1 MEIEDL
7 AKLLTGCNINVK
19 GDLVMEKHVEHEVA
33 NVEAGGIGI
42 QIIGDKKPK
51 DSDGKEEEG
60 SEEEGSTGENPEEE
74 NPEEE
79 NPEGEPPLKRGIKNK
94 FLFPQNGNESVKN
107 GRLTQCEKRRFL
119 HYLSKHSLDGR
130 MLVSTRDDA
139 INKAVVCF
147 VRIWKEQE
155 LTASKPSGRSIF
167 RFLTQDCGLKTE
179 ITIESY
185 ANKMN
190 EWLKEKQQDV
200 LSMAEVKRCFAGI

>member
-1 MEIEDL
+1 MSQITNNYAPGSCVFQAGSSQNGDVHIENCTIYQGKTEQKMEG
-7 AKLLTGCNINVK
+7 KNQKPGC
-19 GDLVMEKHVEHEVA
+19 
-33 NVEAGGIGI
+33 
-42 QIIGDKKPK
+42 
-51 DSDGKEEEG
+51 KEEEDD
-60 SEEEGSTGENPEEE
+60 SKEE
-74 NPEEE
+74 NPEE
-79 NPEGEPPLKRGIKNK
+79 EPPLKRGIKNK

-155 LTASKPSGRSIF
+155 LTASKPSGRAIF

-200 LSMAEVKRCFAGI
+200 LTMAEVKRCFAGI

>member
-1 MEIEDL
+1 MSQITNNYAPGSCVFQAGSSQNGDVHIENCTIYQGKTEQKMEG
-7 AKLLTGCNINVK
+7 KNQKPGC
-19 GDLVMEKHVEHEVA
+19 
-33 NVEAGGIGI
+33 
-42 QIIGDKKPK
+42 
-51 DSDGKEEEG
+51 KEED
-60 SEEEGSTGENPEEE
+60 SEEDDPEEE
-74 NPEEE
+74 NPEE
-79 NPEGEPPLKRGIKNK
+79 EPPLKRGIKNK

-147 VRIWKEQE
+147 VRIWKDQE
-155 LTASKPSGRSIF
+155 LTASKPSGRAIF

-190 EWLKEKQQDV
+190 EWLKGKQQDV
-200 LSMAEVKRCFAGI
+200 LTMEEVKRCFAGI

>member
-1 MEIEDL
+1 MSQITNNYAPGSCVFQAGSSQNGDVHIENCTIYQGKTEQKMEG
-7 AKLLTGCNINVK
+7 KNQKPGC
-19 GDLVMEKHVEHEVA
+19 
-33 NVEAGGIGI
+33 
-42 QIIGDKKPK
+42 
-51 DSDGKEEEG
+51 KEEEG
-60 SEEEGSTGENPEEE
+60 SEEDDSEEE
-74 NPEEE
+74 NPEE
-79 NPEGEPPLKRGIKNK
+79 EPPLKRGIKNK

-155 LTASKPSGRSIF
+155 LTASKPSGRAIF

-200 LSMAEVKRCFAGI
+200 LTMAEVKRCFAGI

>member
-51 DSDGKEEEG
+51 DSDGKEEKG
-60 SEEEGSTGENPEEE
+60 SEKEGSTEENPEEE
-74 NPEEE
+74 NPEE
-79 NPEGEPPLKRGIKNK
+79 EPPLKRGIKNK

-190 EWLKEKQQDV
+190 EWLKGKQQDV
-200 LSMAEVKRCFAGI
+200 LTMEEVKRCFAGI

>member
-51 DSDGKEEEG
+51 DSDGKEEKG

-74 NPEEE
+74 N
-79 NPEGEPPLKRGIKNK
+79 PLKRGIKNK

-155 LTASKPSGRSIF
+155 LTASKPSGRAIF

-200 LSMAEVKRCFAGI
+200 LTMAEVKRCFAGI

>member
-1 MEIEDL
+1 MSQITNNYAPGSCVFQAGSSQNGDVHIENCTIYQGKTEQKMEG
-7 AKLLTGCNINVK
+7 KNQKPGC
-19 GDLVMEKHVEHEVA
+19 
-33 NVEAGGIGI
+33 
-42 QIIGDKKPK
+42 
-51 DSDGKEEEG
+51 KEEKG
-60 SEEEGSTGENPEEE
+60 SEEEGST
-74 NPEEE
+74 EE

-155 LTASKPSGRSIF
+155 LTASKPSGRAIF

-200 LSMAEVKRCFAGI
+200 LTMAEVKRCFAGI

>member
-74 NPEEE
+74 
-79 NPEGEPPLKRGIKNK
+79 PPQKRGIKNK

-155 LTASKPSGRSIF
+155 LTASKPSGRAIF
-167 RFLTQDCGLKTE
+167 RFLTQDCGLKTQ

-200 LSMAEVKRCFAGI
+200 LTMAEVKRCFAGI

>member
-42 QIIGDKKPK
+42 QIVGDKKPK
-51 DSDGKEEEG
+51 DSDGKEEKG
-60 SEEEGSTGENPEEE
+60 SEKEGSTEE
-74 NPEEE
+74 NPEE
-79 NPEGEPPLKRGIKNK
+79 EPPLKRGIKNK

-155 LTASKPSGRSIF
+155 LTASKPSGRAIF

-190 EWLKEKQQDV
+190 EWLKGKQQDV
-200 LSMAEVKRCFAGI
+200 LTMEEVKRCFAGI

>member
-42 QIIGDKKPK
+42 QVIGDKKPK

-74 NPEEE
+74 
-79 NPEGEPPLKRGIKNK
+79 PPQKRGNKNK

-155 LTASKPSGRSIF
+155 LTASKPSGRAIF

-200 LSMAEVKRCFAGI
+200 LTMAEVKRCFAGI

>member
-51 DSDGKEEEG
+51 DSDGKEKNPEEDD
-60 SEEEGSTGENPEEE
+60 SEEE
-74 NPEEE
+74 NPEE
-79 NPEGEPPLKRGIKNK
+79 EPPLKRGIKNK

-147 VRIWKEQE
+147 VRIWKDQE
-155 LTASKPSGRSIF
+155 LTASKPSGRAIF

-200 LSMAEVKRCFAGI
+200 LTMEEVKRCFAGI

>member
-42 QIIGDKKPK
+42 QIVGDKKPK
-51 DSDGKEEEG
+51 DSDGKEEKG
-60 SEEEGSTGENPEEE
+60 SEKEGSTEENPEEE
-74 NPEEE
+74 NPEE
-79 NPEGEPPLKRGIKNK
+79 EPPLKRGIKNK

-130 MLVSTRDDA
+130 MLVSTRDDT

-155 LTASKPSGRSIF
+155 LTASKPSGRAIF

-200 LSMAEVKRCFAGI
+200 LTMEEVKRCFAGI

>member
-1 MEIEDL
+1 MSQITNNYAPGSCVFQAGSSQNGDVHIENCTIYQGKTEQKMEG
-7 AKLLTGCNINVK
+7 KNQKPGC
-19 GDLVMEKHVEHEVA
+19 
-33 NVEAGGIGI
+33 
-42 QIIGDKKPK
+42 
-51 DSDGKEEEG
+51 KEED
-60 SEEEGSTGENPEEE
+60 SEEDAKEE
-74 NPEEE
+74 NPEE
-79 NPEGEPPLKRGIKNK
+79 EPPLKRGIKNK

-107 GRLTQCEKRRFL
+107 GHLTQCEKRRFL

-147 VRIWKEQE
+147 VRIWKDQE
-155 LTASKPSGRSIF
+155 LTASKPSGRAIF

-190 EWLKEKQQDV
+190 EWLKGKQQDV
-200 LSMAEVKRCFAGI
+200 LTMEEVKRCFAGI

>member
-1 MEIEDL
+1 MSQITNNYAPGSCVFQAGSSQNGDVHIENCTIYQGKTEQKMEG
-7 AKLLTGCNINVK
+7 KNQKPGC
-19 GDLVMEKHVEHEVA
+19 
-33 NVEAGGIGI
+33 
-42 QIIGDKKPK
+42 
-51 DSDGKEEEG
+51 KEED
-60 SEEEGSTGENPEEE
+60 SEEDDSKEE
-74 NPEEE
+74 NPEE
-79 NPEGEPPLKRGIKNK
+79 EPPLKRGIKNK

-119 HYLSKHSLDGR
+119 HYLSKHSLDDR

-147 VRIWKEQE
+147 VRIWKDQE
-155 LTASKPSGRSIF
+155 LTASKPSGRAIF

-190 EWLKEKQQDV
+190 EWLKGKQQDV
-200 LSMAEVKRCFAGI
+200 LTMEEVKRCFAGI

>member
-74 NPEEE
+74 
-79 NPEGEPPLKRGIKNK
+79 PPLKRGIKNK

-147 VRIWKEQE
+147 VRIWKEQK
-155 LTASKPSGRSIF
+155 LTASKPSGRAIF

-190 EWLKEKQQDV
+190 EWLKGKQQDV
-200 LSMAEVKRCFAGI
+200 LTMAEVKRCFAGI

>member
-1 MEIEDL
+1 MSQITNNYAPGSCVFQAGSSQNGDVHIENCTIYQGKTEQKMEG
-7 AKLLTGCNINVK
+7 KNQKPGC
-19 GDLVMEKHVEHEVA
+19 
-33 NVEAGGIGI
+33 
-42 QIIGDKKPK
+42 
-51 DSDGKEEEG
+51 KEEEG
-60 SEEEGSTGENPEEE
+60 SEEDDSKEE

-79 NPEGEPPLKRGIKNK
+79 PPLKLGIKNK

-155 LTASKPSGRSIF
+155 LTASKPSGRAIF
-167 RFLTQDCGLKTE
+167 RFLTQDCGLKTQ

-190 EWLKEKQQDV
+190 EWLKGKQQDV
-200 LSMAEVKRCFAGI
+200 LTMAEVKRCFAGI

>member
-42 QIIGDKKPK
+42 QVIGDKKPK

-60 SEEEGSTGENPEEE
+60 SEEEGST
-74 NPEEE
+74 EE

-155 LTASKPSGRSIF
+155 LTASKPSGRAIF

-190 EWLKEKQQDV
+190 EWLKGKQQDV
-200 LSMAEVKRCFAGI
+200 LTMEEVKRCFAGI

>member
-42 QIIGDKKPK
+42 QIVGDKKPK
-51 DSDGKEEEG
+51 DSDGKEEKG
-60 SEEEGSTGENPEEE
+60 SEKEGSTEENPEEE

-79 NPEGEPPLKRGIKNK
+79 NPLKRGIKNK

-119 HYLSKHSLDGR
+119 HYLSKHSLGGR

-147 VRIWKEQE
+147 VRIWKDQE

-190 EWLKEKQQDV
+190 EWLKGKQQDV
-200 LSMAEVKRCFAGI
+200 LTMEEVKRCFAGI

>member
-42 QIIGDKKPK
+42 QIVGDKKPK
-51 DSDGKEEEG
+51 DSDGKEEKG
-60 SEEEGSTGENPEEE
+60 SEKEGSTEENPEEE
-74 NPEEE
+74 NPEE
-79 NPEGEPPLKRGIKNK
+79 EPPLKRGIKNK

-147 VRIWKEQE
+147 VRIWKDQE

-200 LSMAEVKRCFAGI
+200 LTMEEVKRCFAGI

>member
-1 MEIEDL
+1 MSQITNNYAPGSCVFQAGSSQNGDVHIENCTIYQGKTEQKMEG
-7 AKLLTGCNINVK
+7 KNQKPGC
-19 GDLVMEKHVEHEVA
+19 
-33 NVEAGGIGI
+33 
-42 QIIGDKKPK
+42 
-51 DSDGKEEEG
+51 KEED
-60 SEEEGSTGENPEEE
+60 SEEDAKEE
-74 NPEEE
+74 NPEE
-79 NPEGEPPLKRGIKNK
+79 EPPLKRGIKNK

-147 VRIWKEQE
+147 VRIWKDQE
-155 LTASKPSGRSIF
+155 LTASKPSGRAIF

-190 EWLKEKQQDV
+190 EWLKGKLQDV
-200 LSMAEVKRCFAGI
+200 LTMEEVKRCFAGI

>member
-42 QIIGDKKPK
+42 QIVGDKKPK
-51 DSDGKEEEG
+51 DSDGKEEKG
-60 SEEEGSTGENPEEE
+60 SEKEGSTEE
-74 NPEEE
+74 NPEE
-79 NPEGEPPLKRGIKNK
+79 EPPLKRGIKNK

-119 HYLSKHSLDGR
+119 HYLSKHSLGGR
-130 MLVSTRDDA
+130 MLVSTRDDT

-147 VRIWKEQE
+147 VRIWKDQE
-155 LTASKPSGRSIF
+155 LTASKPSGRAIF

-200 LSMAEVKRCFAGI
+200 LTMEEVKRCFAGI

>member
-1 MEIEDL
+1 MSQITNNYAPGSCVFQAGSSQNGDVHIDNCTIYQGKTEQKMEG
-7 AKLLTGCNINVK
+7 KNQKPGC
-19 GDLVMEKHVEHEVA
+19 
-33 NVEAGGIGI
+33 
-42 QIIGDKKPK
+42 
-51 DSDGKEEEG
+51 KEEEG
-60 SEEEGSTGENPEEE
+60 SEEDDSKEE
-74 NPEEE
+74 NPEE
-79 NPEGEPPLKRGIKNK
+79 EPPLKRGIKNK

-155 LTASKPSGRSIF
+155 LTASKPSGRAIF
-167 RFLTQDCGLKTE
+167 RFLTQDCGLKTQ

-190 EWLKEKQQDV
+190 EWLKGKQQDV
-200 LSMAEVKRCFAGI
+200 LTMAEVKRCFAGI

>member
-1 MEIEDL
+1 MSQITNNYAPGSCVFQAGSSQNGDVHIENCTIYQGKTEQKMEG
-7 AKLLTGCNINVK
+7 KNQKPGC
-19 GDLVMEKHVEHEVA
+19 
-33 NVEAGGIGI
+33 
-42 QIIGDKKPK
+42 
-51 DSDGKEEEG
+51 KEEEG
-60 SEEEGSTGENPEEE
+60 SEEDDSKEE
-74 NPEEE
+74 NPEE
-79 NPEGEPPLKRGIKNK
+79 EPPLKRGIKNK

-155 LTASKPSGRSIF
+155 LTASKPSGRAIF

-200 LSMAEVKRCFAGI
+200 LTMEEVKRCFAGI

>member
-1 MEIEDL
+1 MSQITNNYAPGSCVFQAGSSQNGDVHIENCTIYQGKTEQKMEG
-7 AKLLTGCNINVK
+7 KNQKPGC
-19 GDLVMEKHVEHEVA
+19 
-33 NVEAGGIGI
+33 
-42 QIIGDKKPK
+42 
-51 DSDGKEEEG
+51 KEEEG
-60 SEEEGSTGENPEEE
+60 SEEDDSKEE
-74 NPEEE
+74 NPEE
-79 NPEGEPPLKRGIKNK
+79 EPPLKRGIKNK

-130 MLVSTRDDA
+130 MLVSTRDDT

-155 LTASKPSGRSIF
+155 LTASKPSGRAIF

-190 EWLKEKQQDV
+190 EWLKGKQQDV
-200 LSMAEVKRCFAGI
+200 LTMEEVKRCFAGI

>member
-1 MEIEDL
+1 MSQITNNYAPGSCVFQAGSSQNGDVHIENCTIYQGKAEQKMEG
-7 AKLLTGCNINVK
+7 KNQKPGC
-19 GDLVMEKHVEHEVA
+19 
-33 NVEAGGIGI
+33 
-42 QIIGDKKPK
+42 
-51 DSDGKEEEG
+51 KEEEG
-60 SEEEGSTGENPEEE
+60 SEEDDSKEE

-79 NPEGEPPLKRGIKNK
+79 PPQKRGIKNK

-155 LTASKPSGRSIF
+155 LTASKPSGRAIF

-200 LSMAEVKRCFAGI
+200 LTMEEVKRCFAGI

>member
-42 QIIGDKKPK
+42 QVIGDKKPK

-60 SEEEGSTGENPEEE
+60 SEEEGSTEE

-79 NPEGEPPLKRGIKNK
+79 NPLKRGIKNK

-147 VRIWKEQE
+147 VRIWKDQE
-155 LTASKPSGRSIF
+155 LTASKPSGRAIF

-190 EWLKEKQQDV
+190 EWLKGKQQDV
-200 LSMAEVKRCFAGI
+200 LTMEEVKRCFAGI

>member
-42 QIIGDKKPK
+42 QIVGDKKPK
-51 DSDGKEEEG
+51 DSDGKEEKG
-60 SEEEGSTGENPEEE
+60 SEKEGSTEENPEEE
-74 NPEEE
+74 NPEE
-79 NPEGEPPLKRGIKNK
+79 EPPLKRGIKNK

-139 INKAVVCF
+139 INKAVVCNHGKTKSA
-147 VRIWKEQE
+147 RIQKRNVFS
-155 LTASKPSGRSIF
+155 TDK
-167 RFLTQDCGLKTE
+167 
-179 ITIESY
+179 
-185 ANKMN
+185 N
-190 EWLKEKQQDV
+190 E
-200 LSMAEVKRCFAGI
+200 M

>member
-1 MEIEDL
+1 MSQITNNYAPGSCVFQAGSSQNGDVHIENCTIYQGKTEQKMEG
-7 AKLLTGCNINVK
+7 KNQKPGC
-19 GDLVMEKHVEHEVA
+19 
-33 NVEAGGIGI
+33 
-42 QIIGDKKPK
+42 
-51 DSDGKEEEG
+51 KEEEG
-60 SEEEGSTGENPEEE
+60 SEEDDSKEE
-74 NPEEE
+74 NPEE
-79 NPEGEPPLKRGIKNK
+79 EPPLKRGIKNK

-147 VRIWKEQE
+147 VRIWKEQK
-155 LTASKPSGRSIF
+155 LTASKPSGRAIF

-190 EWLKEKQQDV
+190 EWLKGKQQDV
-200 LSMAEVKRCFAGI
+200 LTMEEVKRCFAGI

>member
-1 MEIEDL
+1 MSQITNNYAPGSCVFQAGSSQNGDVHIENCTIYQGKTEQKMEG
-7 AKLLTGCNINVK
+7 KNQKPGC
-19 GDLVMEKHVEHEVA
+19 
-33 NVEAGGIGI
+33 
-42 QIIGDKKPK
+42 
-51 DSDGKEEEG
+51 KEEEG
-60 SEEEGSTGENPEEE
+60 SEEDDSKGENPEE
-74 NPEEE
+74 
-79 NPEGEPPLKRGIKNK
+79 EPPLKRGIKNK

-155 LTASKPSGRSIF
+155 LTASKPSGRAIF

-190 EWLKEKQQDV
+190 EWLKGKQQDV
-200 LSMAEVKRCFAGI
+200 LTMAEVKRCFAGI

>member
-42 QIIGDKKPK
+42 QIVGDKKPK
-51 DSDGKEEEG
+51 DSDGKEEKG
-60 SEEEGSTGENPEEE
+60 SEKEGSTEE
-74 NPEEE
+74 NPEE
-79 NPEGEPPLKRGIKNK
+79 EPPLKRGIKNK

-119 HYLSKHSLDGR
+119 HYLSKHSLDDR

-147 VRIWKEQE
+147 VRIWKDQE
-155 LTASKPSGRSIF
+155 LTASKPSGRAIF

-190 EWLKEKQQDV
+190 EWLKGKQQDV
-200 LSMAEVKRCFAGI
+200 LTMEEVKRCFAGI

>member
-1 MEIEDL
+1 MSQITNNYAPGSCVFQAGSSQNGDVHIENCTIYQGKTEQKMEG
-7 AKLLTGCNINVK
+7 KNQKPGC
-19 GDLVMEKHVEHEVA
+19 
-33 NVEAGGIGI
+33 
-42 QIIGDKKPK
+42 
-51 DSDGKEEEG
+51 KEEKG
-60 SEEEGSTGENPEEE
+60 SEEEGSTEENPEEE
-74 NPEEE
+74 NPEE
-79 NPEGEPPLKRGIKNK
+79 EPPLKRGIKNK

-155 LTASKPSGRSIF
+155 LTASKPSGRAIF

-200 LSMAEVKRCFAGI
+200 LTMEEVKRCFAGI

>member
-1 MEIEDL
+1 MSQITNNYAPGSCVFQAGSSQNGDVHIENCTIYQGKTEQKMEG
-7 AKLLTGCNINVK
+7 KNQKPGC
-19 GDLVMEKHVEHEVA
+19 
-33 NVEAGGIGI
+33 
-42 QIIGDKKPK
+42 
-51 DSDGKEEEG
+51 KEED
-60 SEEEGSTGENPEEE
+60 SEEDDSKEE
-74 NPEEE
+74 NPEE
-79 NPEGEPPLKRGIKNK
+79 EPPLKRGIKNK

-155 LTASKPSGRSIF
+155 LTASKPSGRAIF
-167 RFLTQDCGLKTE
+167 RFLTQDCGLKNE

-190 EWLKEKQQDV
+190 EWLKGKQQDV
-200 LSMAEVKRCFAGI
+200 LTMEEVKRCFAGI

>member
-1 MEIEDL
+1 MSQITNNYAPGSCVFQAGSSQNGDVHIENCTIYQGKTEQKMEG
-7 AKLLTGCNINVK
+7 KNQKPGC
-19 GDLVMEKHVEHEVA
+19 
-33 NVEAGGIGI
+33 
-42 QIIGDKKPK
+42 
-51 DSDGKEEEG
+51 KEED
-60 SEEEGSTGENPEEE
+60 SEEDDSKEE
-74 NPEEE
+74 NPEE
-79 NPEGEPPLKRGIKNK
+79 EPPLKRGIKNK

-147 VRIWKEQE
+147 VRIWKNQE
-155 LTASKPSGRSIF
+155 LTASKPSGRAIF

-190 EWLKEKQQDV
+190 EWLKGKQQDV
-200 LSMAEVKRCFAGI
+200 LTMEEVKRCFAGI

>member
-42 QIIGDKKPK
+42 QIVGDKKPK
-51 DSDGKEEEG
+51 DSDGKEEKG
-60 SEEEGSTGENPEEE
+60 SEKEGSTEE
-74 NPEEE
+74 NPEE
-79 NPEGEPPLKRGIKNK
+79 EPPLKRGIKNK

-147 VRIWKEQE
+147 VRIWKDQE
-155 LTASKPSGRSIF
+155 LTASKPSGRAIF

-190 EWLKEKQQDV
+190 EWLKGKQQDV
-200 LSMAEVKRCFAGI
+200 LTMEEVKRCFAGI

>member
-1 MEIEDL
+1 MSQITNNYAPGSCVFQAGSSQNGDVHIENCTIYQGKTEQKMEG
-7 AKLLTGCNINVK
+7 KNQKPGC
-19 GDLVMEKHVEHEVA
+19 
-33 NVEAGGIGI
+33 
-42 QIIGDKKPK
+42 
-51 DSDGKEEEG
+51 KEED
-60 SEEEGSTGENPEEE
+60 SEEDDSKEE
-74 NPEEE
+74 NPEE
-79 NPEGEPPLKRGIKNK
+79 EPPLKRGIKNK

-147 VRIWKEQE
+147 VRIWKDQE
-155 LTASKPSGRSIF
+155 LTASKPSGRAIF

-179 ITIESY
+179 ITIESS

-200 LSMAEVKRCFAGI
+200 LTMAEVKRCFAGI

>member
-1 MEIEDL
+1 MSQITNNYAPGSCVFQAGSSQNGDVHIENCTIYQGKTEQKMEG
-7 AKLLTGCNINVK
+7 KNQKPGC
-19 GDLVMEKHVEHEVA
+19 
-33 NVEAGGIGI
+33 
-42 QIIGDKKPK
+42 
-51 DSDGKEEEG
+51 KEEEG
-60 SEEEGSTGENPEEE
+60 SEEDDSKEE
-74 NPEEE
+74 NPEE
-79 NPEGEPPLKRGIKNK
+79 EPPLKRGIKNK

-147 VRIWKEQE
+147 VRIWKDQE
-155 LTASKPSGRSIF
+155 LTASKPSGRAIF
-167 RFLTQDCGLKTE
+167 RFLTQDCGLKTQ

-200 LSMAEVKRCFAGI
+200 LTMAEVKRCFAGI

>member
-1 MEIEDL
+1 MSQITNNYAPGSCVFQAGSSQNGDVHIENCTIYQGKTEQKMEG
-7 AKLLTGCNINVK
+7 KNQKPGC
-19 GDLVMEKHVEHEVA
+19 
-33 NVEAGGIGI
+33 
-42 QIIGDKKPK
+42 
-51 DSDGKEEEG
+51 KEED
-60 SEEEGSTGENPEEE
+60 SEEDAKEE
-74 NPEEE
+74 NPEE
-79 NPEGEPPLKRGIKNK
+79 EPPLKRGIKNK

-119 HYLSKHSLDGR
+119 HYLSKHSLDDR

-147 VRIWKEQE
+147 VRIWKDQE
-155 LTASKPSGRSIF
+155 LTASKPSGRAIF

-190 EWLKEKQQDV
+190 EWLKGKQQDV
-200 LSMAEVKRCFAGI
+200 LTMEEVKRCFAGI

>member
-60 SEEEGSTGENPEEE
+60 SEEEGSTEE

-79 NPEGEPPLKRGIKNK
+79 PPQKRGIKNK

-147 VRIWKEQE
+147 VRIWKDQE
-155 LTASKPSGRSIF
+155 LTASKPSGRAIF

-190 EWLKEKQQDV
+190 EWLKGKQQDV
-200 LSMAEVKRCFAGI
+200 LTMAEVKRCFAGI

>member
-42 QIIGDKKPK
+42 QIVGDKKPK
-51 DSDGKEEEG
+51 DSDGKEKNP
-60 SEEEGSTGENPEEE
+60 EEEGSTGENPEE
-74 NPEEE
+74 
-79 NPEGEPPLKRGIKNK
+79 EPPLKRGIKNK

-147 VRIWKEQE
+147 VRIWKDQE
-155 LTASKPSGRSIF
+155 LTASKPSGRAIF

-190 EWLKEKQQDV
+190 EWLKGKQQDV
-200 LSMAEVKRCFAGI
+200 LTMEEVKRCFAGI

>member
-74 NPEEE
+74 
-79 NPEGEPPLKRGIKNK
+79 PPQKRGIKNK

-119 HYLSKHSLDGR
+119 HYLSKHSLDDR

-200 LSMAEVKRCFAGI
+200 LTMAEVKRCFAGI

>member
-42 QIIGDKKPK
+42 QIVGDKKPK

-60 SEEEGSTGENPEEE
+60 SEEEGSTGENPEE
-74 NPEEE
+74 
-79 NPEGEPPLKRGIKNK
+79 EPPLKRGIKNK

-155 LTASKPSGRSIF
+155 LTASKPSGRAIF

-190 EWLKEKQQDV
+190 EWLKGKQQDV
-200 LSMAEVKRCFAGI
+200 LTMEEVKRCFAGI